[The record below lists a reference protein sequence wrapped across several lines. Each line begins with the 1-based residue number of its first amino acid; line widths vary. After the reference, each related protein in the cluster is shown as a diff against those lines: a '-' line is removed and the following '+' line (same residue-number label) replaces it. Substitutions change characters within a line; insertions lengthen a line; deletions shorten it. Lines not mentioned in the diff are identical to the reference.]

1 MIRERTFLRIQK
13 FIFALCILLSLFFIF
28 VFIPLLDRNKRLEEE
43 VQESYRDLMEL
54 NRNSPYLVGTDAS
67 SVETNL
73 VEIKPR
79 INLLRQ
85 AYLRQIKLLRLPK
98 EIQKRVHD
106 PFQTFEFILA
116 RNDLSSAL
124 DAKAKEKKVS
134 LDPSVLTGLPEYH
147 YGMPDPQLLWTRLQ
161 ACDRVLNSLIDVGPT
176 LIQSF
181 SLQPDKEYY
190 RVSDKAFIAQNQV
203 KVPAPNR
210 GPNASSQTVAT
221 NQPPREVLFLEIPV
235 HVRFVGS
242 MESVLS
248 FLRDFDGSIPPSLEK
263 EMETETEMGGQ
274 AIKTNNPPVS
284 KAAQVAQ
291 KEDIAK
297 DASLPSEG
305 QTGAAEGVKQP
316 EAKKEGEA
324 VPEVQAKP
332 PVENPPDKDAAEKPS
347 LEKNGEETVFKN
359 SLFLGPFELHISPD
373 NPDHVVLNAIVC
385 SVFSMLPEVEK

>member
-13 FIFALCILLSLFFIF
+13 FIFALCILLSLFFVF
-28 VFIPLLDRNKRLEEE
+28 VFIPLLDRNKRLKEE

-54 NRNSPYLVGTDAS
+54 NRNSPYHVGTDAS

-116 RNDLSSAL
+116 RNELSSAL

-263 EMETETEMGGQ
+263 EMEAEMSGQ
-274 AIKTNNPPVS
+274 AIKTKKPPASVP
-284 KAAQVAQ
+284 APVAQ
-291 KEDIAK
+291 KEVVAE
-297 DASLPSEG
+297 DATLPSEG
-305 QTGAAEGVKQP
+305 QTAVAEGVQQP
-316 EAKKEGEA
+316 AVKEEEEE
-324 VPEVQAKP
+324 VSDVQAKP
-332 PVENPPDKDAAEKPS
+332 PVENPSDKDAAKKPS
-347 LEKNGEETVFKN
+347 SEKNEEETVFKN
-359 SLFLGPFELHISPD
+359 SLFLGPFELHISPE
-373 NPDHVVLNAIVC
+373 NPDHVVLNAIVS
-385 SVFSMLPEVEK
+385 SVFSLLSEVEK

>member
-28 VFIPLLDRNKRLEEE
+28 VFIPLLDRNKRLEAE
-43 VQESYRDLMEL
+43 VQKSYRDLMEL
-54 NRNSPYLVGTDAS
+54 NHNSPYQVGVDAS

-116 RNDLSSAL
+116 RNELSSDL

-161 ACDRVLNSLIDVGPT
+161 ACDRVLNSLIDAGPT

-190 RVSDKAFIAQNQV
+190 RLPDEAAIAQSQD
-203 KVPAPNR
+203 KTPASNK
-210 GPNASSQTVAT
+210 GPNSSSQTATT
-221 NQPPREVLFLEIPV
+221 NQSPQEVFFWEI
-235 HVRFVGS
+235 
-242 MESVLS
+242 SVY
-248 FLRDFDGSIPPSLEK
+248 
-263 EMETETEMGGQ
+263 
-274 AIKTNNPPVS
+274 V
-284 KAAQVAQ
+284 
-291 KEDIAK
+291 
-297 DASLPSEG
+297 
-305 QTGAAEGVKQP
+305 
-316 EAKKEGEA
+316 
-324 VPEVQAKP
+324 
-332 PVENPPDKDAAEKPS
+332 
-347 LEKNGEETVFKN
+347 
-359 SLFLGPFELHISPD
+359 
-373 NPDHVVLNAIVC
+373 
-385 SVFSMLPEVEK
+385 

>member
-28 VFIPLLDRNKRLEEE
+28 VFVPLLDRNKRLEAE
-43 VQESYRDLMEL
+43 VQESYRDLTEL

-116 RNDLSSAL
+116 RNELSSAL

-161 ACDRVLNSLIDVGPT
+161 ACDRVLNNLIDVGPT

-181 SLQPDKEYY
+181 SLQTDKEYY
-190 RVSDKAFIAQNQV
+190 RVPDEAAIARNQV
-203 KVPAPNR
+203 KAPAQNR
-210 GPNASSQTVAT
+210 GPNTSTQTATT
-221 NQPPREVLFLEIPV
+221 NQPPQEVLFLEIPV

-263 EMETETEMGGQ
+263 ETEMSGQ
-274 AIKTNNPPVS
+274 PIKTNNPPASVPTP
-284 KAAQVAQ
+284 VAQ
-291 KEDIAK
+291 KEVVAK
-297 DASLPSEG
+297 DASLPSEVK
-305 QTGAAEGVKQP
+305 TGAAEVVQQP
-316 EAKKEGEA
+316 AAKKEGEA
-324 VPEVQAKP
+324 VPDVQAKP
-332 PVENPPDKDAAEKPS
+332 PSENPPGKDADEKPS
-347 LEKNGEETVFKN
+347 LEKNVEETVFKN

-373 NPDHVVLNAIVC
+373 NPDHVVLDAIVS
-385 SVFSMLPEVEK
+385 SVFSLLPEVKK

>member
-1 MIRERTFLRIQK
+1 M
-13 FIFALCILLSLFFIF
+13 CILLSLFFIF
-28 VFIPLLDRNKRLEEE
+28 VFIPLLDRNKRLEAE
-43 VQESYRDLMEL
+43 VQESYKDLMEL
-54 NRNSPYLVGTDAS
+54 NRNSPYLVGTNAS

-116 RNDLSSAL
+116 RNELSSAL

-190 RVSDKAFIAQNQV
+190 RVPDEAATAQNQV
-203 KVPAPNR
+203 KASAPNR
-210 GPNASSQTVAT
+210 GPNASSQADIT
-221 NQPPREVLFLEIPV
+221 NQPPQEVLFLEIPV

-242 MESVLS
+242 MESVLG
-248 FLRDFDGSIPPSLEK
+248 FLRDFDGSIPPSMEK
-263 EMETETEMGGQ
+263 EMEAEMGGQ
-274 AIKTNNPPVS
+274 AIKTNNPPAS
-284 KAAQVAQ
+284 APAPVAQ
-291 KEDIAK
+291 KEVVVAK

-305 QTGAAEGVKQP
+305 QTGAAEGVQP
-316 EAKKEGEA
+316 PAAKKDGEA
-324 VPEVQAKP
+324 GPEVQAKP
-332 PVENPPDKDAAEKPS
+332 PVVNPPDKDAAEKTS
-347 LEKNGEETVFKN
+347 LEENKEETVFKN

-373 NPDHVVLNAIVC
+373 NPDHVVLTAIVS
-385 SVFSMLPEVEK
+385 SVFSLLPEVKK

>member
-28 VFIPLLDRNKRLEEE
+28 VFIPLLDRNKRLEAE

-54 NRNSPYLVGTDAS
+54 NRNSPYVVGIDAS

-98 EIQKRVHD
+98 EIQKRIHD

-116 RNDLSSAL
+116 RNELSSAL
-124 DAKAKEKKVS
+124 DAKAKEKKVT
-134 LDPSVLTGLPEYH
+134 LDTSVLTGLPEYH

-190 RVSDKAFIAQNQV
+190 RVPDEAVIAQNQV
-203 KVPAPNR
+203 KAPAPTR
-210 GPNASSQTVAT
+210 GPNASSQTAAT

-248 FLRDFDGSIPPSLEK
+248 FLRDFDGSIPSSLEK
-263 EMETETEMGGQ
+263 EMEAEMGGQ
-274 AIKTNNPPVS
+274 SIKTNTPLTTAPTP
-284 KAAQVAQ
+284 VAQ
-291 KEDIAK
+291 KEIITE

-305 QTGAAEGVKQP
+305 KTVAAEGAQQP
-316 EAKKEGEA
+316 AAKKEGEE
-324 VPEVQAKP
+324 VSEVQAKS

-347 LEKNGEETVFKN
+347 LDKNEEKTVFKN
-359 SLFLGPFELHISPD
+359 TLFLGPFEVHISPD
-373 NPDHVVLNAIVC
+373 NPDHVVLNTIVS
-385 SVFSMLPEVEK
+385 SVFSLLPEVEK